1 MHLLEYD
8 EESYAI
14 SNHYDST
21 SPMKEIIDISVKEES
36 DYCELSKRP
45 LPGSPFAM
53 FHSND
58 ESVRHPLNKSLHP
71 LNLNQVRQKS

>member
-1 MHLLEYD
+1 
-8 EESYAI
+8 
-14 SNHYDST
+14 
-21 SPMKEIIDISVKEES
+21 MKEIIDISVKEES

-58 ESVRHPLNKSLHP
+58 ESVRHPLNESVHP
-71 LNLNQVRQKS
+71 LI